1 MTTWP
6 QTRRELPAELK
17 GFKDREIRWL
27 WRYMLANRWPL
38 PNEVD
43 VLPSERG
50 AMIANLILGEPAPN
64 QVIQWILDSRKN
76 MLVGEDHFA
85 WLEKGDDRLLIWTL
99 SELEKYYAQ
108 ISAQLPIGG
117 FRPSSVYFVTPENRR
132 DEIILAMDMANAT
145 VEQKI
150 NFMANLRA
158 GWAQVR
164 TPDSD
169 TRWISAKNHDQLVW
183 AWEYLNKAFKAM
195 TLPQPVRDKDYYSC
209 VLASLDNMQVHHLAE
224 RKLFIEKMKKTWS
237 QKKYRDSGKAKKPYY
252 MPLSKEARSMLE
264 TLAEHREVSP
274 HDFVEMLIQK
284 AYEEDFPDGT
294 GGLAAK
300 HY

>member
-1 MTTWP
+1 
-6 QTRRELPAELK
+6 
-17 GFKDREIRWL
+17 
-27 WRYMLANRWPL
+27 
-38 PNEVD
+38 
-43 VLPSERG
+43 
-50 AMIANLILGEPAPN
+50 
-64 QVIQWILDSRKN
+64 
-76 MLVGEDHFA
+76 
-85 WLEKGDDRLLIWTL
+85 
-99 SELEKYYAQ
+99 
-108 ISAQLPIGG
+108 
-117 FRPSSVYFVTPENRR
+117 
-132 DEIILAMDMANAT
+132 
-145 VEQKI
+145 I

-183 AWEYLNKAFKAM
+183 AWENLNKAFKAM